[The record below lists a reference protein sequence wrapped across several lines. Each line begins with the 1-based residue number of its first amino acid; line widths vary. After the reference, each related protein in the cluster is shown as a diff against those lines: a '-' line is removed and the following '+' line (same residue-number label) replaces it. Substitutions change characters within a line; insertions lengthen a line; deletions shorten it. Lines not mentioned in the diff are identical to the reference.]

1 MSIKKIS
8 ANDPRTVARDIP
20 GIFDALFPQLVPG
33 VVASFNRE
41 SVSVTGCTHLPSDVI
56 AGSHLERAML
66 FEVAIAAGE
75 QLLQK
80 NDAIV
85 WDTCLDVALTRQKRH
100 FDAKLPESL
109 SLADKAAAEWVARNL
124 VVMLNTIKVG
134 ANTELLVQ
142 SPAIPGYQWI
152 ASGTGDFSIGTKL
165 IEVKCTGRHFSSS
178 DYRQIVMY
186 WLLSYASSVENDT
199 PEWTEGILMNPRLNH
214 VVRFSFNKIIGIIG
228 AGKSK
233 VELLELFSSMVGDR
247 YFHKLD
253 SIR

>member
-1 MSIKKIS
+1 MPNKKIS
-8 ANDPRTVARDIP
+8 ANDPRTVARNIP
-20 GIFDALFPQLVPG
+20 GIFDALFPQLAPG

-41 SVSVTGCTHLPSDVI
+41 SVPMVGCSPLPPDLI
-56 AGSHLERAML
+56 AGSNLERAML
-66 FEVAIAAGE
+66 FEIAIAAGE
-75 QLLQK
+75 QLLK
-80 NDAIV
+80 SDSIV
-85 WDTCLDVALTRQKRH
+85 WDTCLEAAVARQKRH

-109 SLADKAAAEWVARNL
+109 SPADKAAAEWVAKNL
-124 VVMLNTIKVG
+124 VVMLRGINLESDSG
-134 ANTELLVQ
+134 SFVQ

-186 WLLSYASSVENDT
+186 WLLGYASSVESDT

-214 VVRFSFNKIIGIIG
+214 VIRFSFNKIINVIG

-233 VELLELFSSMVGDR
+233 VELLELFSSMVGDHN
-247 YFHKLD
+247 FHKLD